1 MDSFGMFSLRYLR
14 LGLIGILIAG
24 GARGGSFRHGHT
36 DGEAGSTVPAQMQA
50 VPPLSANDVSWL
62 FPAPTR
68 AEDFANLISMRDL
81 TVPNPQD
88 STKRDPVW
96 SDAAFQQFVAI
107 AGSPAALVAGTQSR
121 IGLPTEAQARDA
133 WHIA

>member
-62 FPAPTR
+62 FPVPTR
-68 AEDFANLISMRDL
+68 AEDFGELIAVRDL
-81 TVPNPQD
+81 TAKNAQD
-88 STKRDPVW
+88 ETKRDLVW
-96 SDAAFQQFVAI
+96 PYAVFQQFLVI
-107 AGSPAALVAGTQSR
+107 ADGPAAQVAGTQTK
-121 IGLPTEAQARDA
+121 IG
-133 WHIA
+133 